1 MRLSTI
7 VPLAVVAAPIAVSA
21 GGNLGYALGD
31 KKTDGTCK
39 FTADYEADFDALGGS
54 SKLVR
59 TYSSSECNTAQQILP
74 AAASKGFKVVLG
86 VW

>member
-1 MRLSTI
+1 MRSTTI
-7 VPLAVVAAPIAVSA
+7 VPLALLVAPIAVSA
-21 GGNLGYALGD
+21 GGTLGYALGD

-39 FTADYEADFDALGGS
+39 FAVDYEADFDALGGS

-59 TYSSSECNTAQQILP
+59 TYSSNECNTAQEILP

>member
-1 MRLSTI
+1 MRLTSLLPVI
-7 VPLAVVAAPIAVSA
+7 LATAPFAVQAA
-21 GGNLGYALGD
+21 GTLGFAIGD
-31 KKTDGTCK
+31 KKADGTCK
-39 FTADYEADFDALGGS
+39 FTSDYEADFDALKS
-54 SKLVR
+54 SSTIVR